1 MASRALGLAVLV
13 ALLAASLSVS
23 VGVAGGSRAEP
34 LPRATADRPDDA
46 GPQIHVMYVI
56 PSDGVDAQL
65 DTNGVIANWIDSM
78 QSWLREQ
85 TGGRTFRLD
94 TYQGQPD
101 ITFFRLRAS
110 QAEAEARDF
119 AAQEIET
126 ELSAAGYGS
135 AGYINAGRP
144 VPLNVR
150 DKIYAVFYGGQS
162 KTNCGNGGSMAFV
175 YLPDCHGIESL
186 AMIHEILHSLGFVPS
201 CALHFLA
208 PDHVNDPADLMY
220 PFIRSTAMLDPGH
233 DDYFDAHIP
242 GCHDL
247 ASSRFWTDG
256 GVSLT
261 LSTTPTSGGEGTV
274 DAAASGTNYENSFPN
289 GYALKCPPS
298 CTGYADTWPTQ
309 TVTVEAVPAVGS
321 DFLHWTGACTGRL
334 LECQLTLDHSTSV
347 GAVFKRTAP
356 LGPRRVNVSV
366 TGSGHVTSTPIGLSC
381 PKTCTAAF
389 RPGVTLILRAR
400 PATGWRF
407 RSWRGA
413 CHRRRPSC
421 SLFIYAQGG
430 NRAVQA
436 RFEKNA
442 P

>member
-1 MASRALGLAVLV
+1 MSRQ
-13 ALLAASLSVS
+13 
-23 VGVAGGSRAEP
+23 
-34 LPRATADRPDDA
+34 ADER
-46 GPQIHVMYVI
+46 
-56 PSDGVDAQL
+56 
-65 DTNGVIANWIDSM
+65 
-78 QSWLREQ
+78 
-85 TGGRTFRLD
+85 FRLD

-110 QAEAEARDF
+110 QAEAEARTSPPRRSRLSYRPPGTERGLHQRRATRSAECSRQDLRRVLRGPVEDELRQRRLDGVRLP
-119 AAQEIET
+119 ARLSWDRVARDDPRDSPLTRLRALVRPPLPRSRSRQRPGRSHVPVHQEH
-126 ELSAAGYGS
+126 G
-135 AGYINAGRP
+135 NARP
-144 VPLNVR
+144 WLRRLLRRPL
-150 DKIYAVFYGGQS
+150 
-162 KTNCGNGGSMAFV
+162 
-175 YLPDCHGIESL
+175 
-186 AMIHEILHSLGFVPS
+186 
-201 CALHFLA
+201 
-208 PDHVNDPADLMY
+208 
-220 PFIRSTAMLDPGH
+220 
-233 DDYFDAHIP
+233 P

-407 RSWRGA
+407 RSWRRRLRLGA
-413 CHRRRPSC
+413 APSC

-436 RFEKNA
+436 RFEKKNA